1 MFTGFNIKYPEY
13 EVITPQTHQSYTV
26 RSLNVQE
33 EEKLKGSL
41 ITPSKVTEHLNKCI
55 YETIVKKPEN
65 IVDFKAFLM
74 HTTLKDR
81 DALLY
86 GLYHVTYEEIRNYDV
101 RCSQCKKEYQVT
113 AIASSMF
120 NFNSY
125 PGEDII
131 GKRVK
136 VDLPVYKGI
145 SVFIK
150 QPTLEDE
157 DAAFRSLSSYPGI
170 TNETIIETLIIDRI
184 EQDNIVSKEPLSITD
199 RSDIIDAFRS
209 LPARD
214 KRSIYERY
222 AEEFGN
228 FGISLKMK
236 SFCSHC
242 GFEEVMTI
250 DLVDNFFRMVYSS

>member
-13 EVITPQTHQSYTV
+13 EVLTPQTHLSFTV
-26 RSLNVQE
+26 RSLNVSE
-33 EEKLKGSL
+33 EERLKGSL

-55 YETIVKKPEN
+55 YEAIVNKPDN
-65 IVDFKAFLM
+65 VSDFKSFLKSI
-74 HTTLKDR
+74 TLKDR

-86 GLYHVTYEEIRNYDV
+86 GLYHITYEEIRNYDV

-120 NFNSY
+120 NYNPY
-125 PGEDII
+125 PSDDIV

-136 VDLPVYKGI
+136 VELPVYKGI
-145 SVFIK
+145 SAFIK

-157 DAAFRSLSSYPGI
+157 DFAFKSLSSYPGI
-170 TNETIIETLIIDRI
+170 TNETIIETLIIDKF
-184 EQDNIVSKEPLSITD
+184 EQDIETSKEPVVISD
-199 RSDIIDAFRS
+199 RNEIIDAFRS

-214 KRSIYERY
+214 KRAIYEKY
-222 AEEFGN
+222 ASEFGD

-236 SFCSHC
+236 SFCTHC
-242 GFEEVMTI
+242 GFEEVMNI
-250 DLVDNFFRMVYSS
+250 DLVDNFFRMVYTS